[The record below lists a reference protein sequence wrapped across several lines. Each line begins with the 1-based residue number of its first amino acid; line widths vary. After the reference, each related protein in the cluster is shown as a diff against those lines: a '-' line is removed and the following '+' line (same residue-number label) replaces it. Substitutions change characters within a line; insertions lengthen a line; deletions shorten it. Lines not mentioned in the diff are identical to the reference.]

1 VQGFFAYFILI
12 LSFIISSIFFSCS
25 ALAEELKPEALN
37 RSLIINE
44 ASQFKLAG
52 KLFDEGDY
60 FRAITEYKRFIY
72 FFPES
77 SLLEMAYFKIGE
89 AYFKGKRWED
99 AIQAFE
105 RLREKFPDGKLA
117 DRSYYLCGMA
127 YFYKKDYPSSREQF
141 KKIIDSFPA
150 SGLTNDAML
159 QTAMSYVEEEKWVEA
174 LGSFREIGKESNLYH
189 FAESFAS
196 GLGEMDKLPLKSPAL
211 AGTFAA
217 ILPGAGHFYT
227 GRKRDGVTAFLLNG
241 AFIWG
246 AVESYNNE
254 NYAVAGILT
263 FFELGWYFGNIYSA
277 VSSAHKYNKRLKNE
291 YIRSLKE
298 KRGISLGINPVNKS
312 YYLAFN
318 FYF

>member
-1 VQGFFAYFILI
+1 MRGSFAYFILI
-12 LSFIISSIFFSCS
+12 LFFIISTIFFSCS
-25 ALAEELKPEALN
+25 VLAEELKPETKN
-37 RSLIINE
+37 RSLVIGE

-52 KLFDEGDY
+52 ELFDEGDY

-89 AYFKGKRWED
+89 AYFNGKKWEQ
-99 AIQAFE
+99 AVHAFE
-105 RLREKFPDGKLA
+105 RLRDKFPEGKLTG
-117 DRSYYLCGMA
+117 RSYYLTGMA
-127 YFYKKDYPSSREQF
+127 YFHKKDYSSSRKQF
-141 KKIIDSFPA
+141 KKIIDSLA
-150 SGLTNDAML
+150 TSELIDDAML
-159 QTAMSYVEEEKWVEA
+159 QIAMSYVEEEKWVEA
-174 LGSFREIGKESNLYH
+174 LGSFKRIGEESDLYH

-227 GRKRDGVTAFLLNG
+227 GRKRDGATALLLNG

-277 VSSAHKYNKRLKNE
+277 VGSAHKYNKRLKNE
-291 YIRSLKE
+291 YIKGLKE
-298 KRGISLGINPVNKS
+298 KRGFSLRINPANKS

>member
-1 VQGFFAYFILI
+1 VRGSFAYFILF
-12 LSFIISSIFFSCS
+12 FIISSIFFSCS
-25 ALAEELKPEALN
+25 VLAEELKSETLN
-37 RSLIINE
+37 KSLIIDE

-52 KLFDEGDY
+52 ELFDEGDY

-77 SLLEMAYFKIGE
+77 NLLEMAYFKIGE

-99 AIQAFE
+99 AIHAFE
-105 RLREKFPDGKLA
+105 RLREKFPEGKLT
-117 DRSYYLCGMA
+117 DMSYYLTGMA
-127 YFYKKDYPSSREQF
+127 YFYKKDYSSSRKQF
-141 KKIIDSFPA
+141 KKIIDSFTT
-150 SGLTNDAML
+150 SELIDDAML
-159 QTAMSYVEEEKWVEA
+159 QIAMSYVEEEKWLEA
-174 LGSFREIGKESNLYH
+174 LGSFRGIGKESNLYH
-189 FAESFAS
+189 FAENFAS

-211 AGTFAA
+211 AGTLAA

-227 GRKRDGVTAFLLNG
+227 GRERDGTTALLLNG

-246 AVESYNNE
+246 ALESYNNK
-254 NYAVAGILT
+254 NYTVAGILT

-291 YIRSLKE
+291 YIKGLKE
-298 KRGISLGINPVNKS
+298 KGGISLGINPVNKS
-312 YYLAFN
+312 YYLTFN